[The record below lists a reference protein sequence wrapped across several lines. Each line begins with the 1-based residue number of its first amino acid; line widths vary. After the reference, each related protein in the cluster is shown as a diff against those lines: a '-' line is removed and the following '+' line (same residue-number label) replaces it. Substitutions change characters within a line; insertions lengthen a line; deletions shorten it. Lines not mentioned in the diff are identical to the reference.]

1 MANASQAQ
9 ASQALAKA
17 TLGFSWGCASL
28 VAGGWG
34 LGGDMLVGACAQLTG
49 GLLFTP
55 VDVVKER
62 MQVRA

>member
-1 MANASQAQ
+1 
-9 ASQALAKA
+9 
-17 TLGFSWGCASL
+17 
-28 VAGGWG
+28 
-34 LGGDMLVGACAQLTG
+34 MLVGACAQLTG